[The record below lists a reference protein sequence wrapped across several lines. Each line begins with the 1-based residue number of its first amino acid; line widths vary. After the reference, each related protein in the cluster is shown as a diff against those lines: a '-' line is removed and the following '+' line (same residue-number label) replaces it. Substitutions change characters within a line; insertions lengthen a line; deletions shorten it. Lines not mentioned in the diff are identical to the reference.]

1 MPLRERRDTMQLEIG
16 SQWGPSQKPECKL
29 EPGSPGVP
37 SGSYGGS
44 CLTSQPTPTTPLQGV
59 SPRWAPAWSC
69 CLSGI
74 YTAWRINSSGQEWL
88 RRKSAAQRKGRG
100 QNSEKCLGTSLNQL
114 SSTWG
119 TLCLRVQK
127 DFPGTTTYGEFLKSI
142 NFQIL
147 NFHINSFL
155 KTICLRMCLGCSTP
169 PHLFQIFLFLFYIL
183 KNPKHMLYVL
193 LL

>member
-1 MPLRERRDTMQLEIG
+1 MNLKAHKNTTLRRLYTWNNDRKQISGWLGMEAWEWENSLDYKLTVWRQLPLRERRDTMQLEIG
-16 SQWGPSQKPECKL
+16 SQWGPSQKPERKL

-44 CLTSQPTPTTPLQGV
+44 CLTSQLTPTTPLHGV
-59 SPRWAPAWSC
+59 SPRWAPAWSL

-88 RRKSAAQRKGRG
+88 GRMSAAQWKGRG

-119 TLCLRVQK
+119 TLCLGVQR
-127 DFPGTTTYGEFLKSI
+127 DFPGTTTYGEF
-142 NFQIL
+142 
-147 NFHINSFL
+147 
-155 KTICLRMCLGCSTP
+155 
-169 PHLFQIFLFLFYIL
+169 
-183 KNPKHMLYVL
+183 
-193 LL
+193 